1 MGGLIW
7 WLYCFGNLALAS
19 DECGSLQ
26 VAVLV
31 GCALC
36 QMSDVVF
43 VGRECLLLCGVSDD
57 RCIGFNFA
65 GWLSGG
71 CMVGLLAVLLSLAM
85 PGLCR
90 FLRVTPCMHGCEVE

>member
-1 MGGLIW
+1 MSVGR
-7 WLYCFGNLALAS
+7 
-19 DECGSLQ
+19 LQ

-31 GCALC
+31 GCILC

-71 CMVGLLAVLLSLAM
+71 CMLGCWPFCSCHCCPWQCLASAA
-85 PGLCR
+85 
-90 FLRVTPCMHGCEVE
+90 FSA